1 MNVPPPAERLSV
13 GVCVSEGIN
22 EKIIVLKVKWHLR
35 LSYLSPNMH
44 ERIQPCST
52 HTNTRTLADA
62 LL

>member
-35 LSYLSPNMH
+35 LSCLSPNTCMK
-44 ERIQPCST
+44 ESS